1 MRAKHIVLG
10 TNGFTHLLPPELG
23 LKRAQLPMFVYQL
36 ITEPL
41 TDEDWK
47 ALDGNIVVSFMT
59 KQPIVLQPVER
70 L

>member
-1 MRAKHIVLG
+1 
-10 TNGFTHLLPPELG
+10 
-23 LKRAQLPMFVYQL
+23 MFVYQL